1 MTEFTNFFT
10 KNNIEIKNKKFL
22 LAASGGP
29 DSVALFH
36 MLVNFLP
43 DPSAQL
49 IVAHLDHCLRKD
61 SYLESELLQRL
72 TTAFKVK
79 LIEKSWPLALH
90 PKTGI
95 EARAREFR
103 YAFLANTGKKYQV
116 DYLLT
121 AHHGDDL
128 IENILLKFIRSG
140 DVAEMNSLQ
149 VVGNFNS
156 MKLLRPLIKYSKD
169 QLLEYDKQNDLD
181 YIEDET
187 NFEDDT
193 LRNRLRHHVVPL
205 LKKETNHLVE
215 NAYRFSESAALL
227 SDCQSSFFES
237 LILPVSFGKALQGR
251 KSDLIDLNKNQLAA
265 FFDYLIYKKWH
276 QRVHFDEIRWSK
288 NATFNKENFQ
298 LIFYQDYYYL
308 INRNQLTPIDV
319 NKKKIK
325 LDEKFSLNGKEYMI
339 SNDKKLGNLVGYFY
353 GAKSDFLE
361 VGSLPQGSKLR
372 LADGRQTK
380 AKKKFAENGIPLILR
395 PYCLTIWQGKNPVY
409 VENVYQNQEYNPDF
423 IRYNV
428 YIYL

>member
-1 MTEFTNFFT
+1 M
-10 KNNIEIKNKKFL
+10 
-22 LAASGGP
+22 
-29 DSVALFH
+29 
-36 MLVNFLP
+36 
-43 DPSAQL
+43 
-49 IVAHLDHCLRKD
+49 
-61 SYLESELLQRL
+61 QRYFQ
-72 TTAFKVK
+72 TAKV
-79 LIEKSWPLALH
+79 
-90 PKTGI
+90 
-95 EARAREFR
+95 
-103 YAFLANTGKKYQV
+103 AFLK
-116 DYLLT
+116 
-121 AHHGDDL
+121 
-128 IENILLKFIRSG
+128 
-140 DVAEMNSLQ
+140 
-149 VVGNFNS
+149 
-156 MKLLRPLIKYSKD
+156 
-169 QLLEYDKQNDLD
+169 
-181 YIEDET
+181 
-187 NFEDDT
+187 
-193 LRNRLRHHVVPL
+193 
-205 LKKETNHLVE
+205 
-215 NAYRFSESAALL
+215 
-227 SDCQSSFFES
+227 
-237 LILPVSFGKALQGR
+237 PVSFGKALQGR

-308 INRNQLTPIDV
+308 INRNELTPIDV